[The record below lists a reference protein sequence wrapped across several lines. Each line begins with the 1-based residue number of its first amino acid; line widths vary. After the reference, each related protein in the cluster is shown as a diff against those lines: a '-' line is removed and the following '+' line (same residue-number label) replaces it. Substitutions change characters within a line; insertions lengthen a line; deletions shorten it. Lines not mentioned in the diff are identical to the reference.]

1 MPQLGPLEIIAVAVI
16 ALIVFGPHRL
26 PEIARTLGRVI
37 SEFKR
42 QANDLTSEFKS
53 GLDLNV
59 DDDDDDDDIPEP
71 VSGGLYGNADE
82 DEADPSEPPLTAGAA
97 TDPEAG
103 PEPPVE
109 DVPPV
114 TSNGASVQETREP
127 LEPATG
133 SDASEATTGE
143 SGDLTERERGG

>member
-26 PEIARTLGRVI
+26 PEIARTMGRVI

-59 DDDDDDDDIPEP
+59 DDDDDDIPEP
-71 VSGGLYGNADE
+71 ASGGLFANS
-82 DEADPSEPPLTAGAA
+82 DEADADEPPLTAGAD
-97 TDPEAG
+97 TDPGTEPEG
-103 PEPPVE
+103 PIEGA
-109 DVPPV
+109 DPV
-114 TSNGASVQETREP
+114 TTNGAPVQQALVSSESDAES
-127 LEPATG
+127 EAPAT
-133 SDASEATTGE
+133 TTGE
-143 SGDLTERERGG
+143 SGDQTGREGGG

>member
-59 DDDDDDDDIPEP
+59 DDDDDDDIPEP
-71 VSGGLYGNADE
+71 ASGGLYANADE
-82 DEADPSEPPLTAGAA
+82 AEADPSEPPLTAGAA
-97 TDPEAG
+97 TDP
-103 PEPPVE
+103 
-109 DVPPV
+109 DVGSESPIEGIPPV
-114 TSNGASVQETREP
+114 TSNGASDQEIRGHSESAA
-127 LEPATG
+127 E
-133 SDASEATTGE
+133 SEASEVTTGE
-143 SGDLTERERGG
+143 SGDLTEREGDG

>member
-26 PEIARTLGRVI
+26 PEIARTMGRVI

-59 DDDDDDDDIPEP
+59 DDDDDDIPEP
-71 VSGGLYGNADE
+71 ASGGLFANS
-82 DEADPSEPPLTAGAA
+82 DEADADEPPLTAGAD
-97 TDPEAG
+97 TDPGAEPEDPIEGADPVTTNGAPVQGAREPSESEAG
-103 PEPPVE
+103 
-109 DVPPV
+109 
-114 TSNGASVQETREP
+114 
-127 LEPATG
+127 
-133 SDASEATTGE
+133 SEAPAVTTGE
-143 SGDLTERERGG
+143 SGDPTVREGGG